1 MPDQDAASLNVI
13 FFFSESNRTINPM
26 MTGDL
31 GAGTEGR
38 IDAIENQKKIKIKD
52 NIRVIEELEF
62 DMPMG
67 ITGSNTEYEFV
78 NERSDTVDAED
89 VYIQKVDSAGTV
101 HHEWLY
107 VQSQVAKGPV
117 KGTDHSSKAQDSGKF
132 FLVPK
137 DIIKTR

>member
-1 MPDQDAASLNVI
+1 MPDQDAASLNTI
-13 FFFSESNRTINPM
+13 FFFSESNKTINPM
-26 MTGDL
+26 SHADI

-62 DMPMG
+62 AMPMG
-67 ITGSNTEYEFV
+67 ITGSNAEYEFV
-78 NERSDTVDAED
+78 NGRSDTVDAED
-89 VYIQKVDSAGTV
+89 VYIQRIDSAGTV

-107 VQSQVAKGPV
+107 VQSQVAKGMV
-117 KGTDHSSKAQDSGKF
+117 KGTDHASKAQDSGTF